1 MSKIELPTIT
11 SGYNLSTINNNFQ
24 KIEDTLN
31 EEVLYRKGYLGEPNE
46 MQTNLDMNGNKILNA
61 DNISTNN
68 LFLDGREVIPEGL
81 VNEAALDALNQ
92 FKTDLADVDGVE
104 LVGYKEGMNLD
115 DLINTE
121 PLVVTPFITA
131 ALTHQAGFQDAV
143 NAGNVRVPSGSVIN
157 ISGEITIPANRLI
170 IVDKGATLTSNGRF
184 TAYGVNNVHWI
195 IHGSVISAGMT
206 AAPAKSGWPNTGEG
220 TQNGD
225 ERGFIE
231 FGGVTF
237 AGNDGHD
244 YSVYVGPSGVI
255 GGDWVGTPN
264 FTDQVRQVNRKG
276 IAAWNCSNVHF
287 ESDGEIYG
295 FEGEAVYWFSRSAAG
310 KNVYMRI
317 RNLHDCRFNGV
328 NVNALLDVYNV
339 KIEKCVT
346 KNTYQG
352 IESSAGDVLNCRD
365 YSSVKHSIY
374 AGQGHGSDKRKI
386 SGNLSFD
393 CLDVPFAVIY
403 DKTYEALGR
412 VKDVVFTDNHAVNP
426 ATGFLA
432 VADIEN
438 IQAHGNTCSGL
449 KAGRFLQVT
458 GCQGGALTGNT
469 NFNPAAGTEHYYEA
483 DCYSLFKANNKNVS
497 LGGSY
502 NALMKAN
509 DDFTGGLNSTITT
522 HGNRENFV
530 DVRATNPNIGTGP
543 EYRFSYDQTL
553 PFVAATI
560 GVNLATY
567 DANGANGDICFN
579 NLKINTSDTLAT
591 SWLIRSAGHF
601 EPFIDAFS
609 NIGSGSKRANTI
621 YASTGTINTSDAREK
636 TEPMP
641 IDDAVLD
648 AWGDVQLITFQWLES
663 IRLKS
668 EDGARIHFGVVAQQV
683 RDALAARGLDGTRYG
698 LLCYDEWED
707 VFEPVMGVRDNTET
721 GEPEYYDT
729 GEVVK
734 VLAAGNRWGIRPDQ
748 CLFLEA
754 AYQRR
759 RCERIEARLE
769 AAGL

>member
-1 MSKIELPTIT
+1 MTKITLPDIT
-11 SGYNLSTINNNFQ
+11 SGYNLSAINSNFQ
-24 KIEDTLN
+24 KVEDELN
-31 EEVLYRKGYLGEPNE
+31 NKVLYRQVQDGEPNQ
-46 MQTNLDMNGNKILNA
+46 MKKNLDMNGNDILNA

-264 FTDQVRQVNRKG
+264 FSDPVRQVNRKG
-276 IAAWNCSNVHF
+276 VAAWNCSDVNF
-287 ESDGEIYG
+287 TIDGEIYG

-310 KNVYMRI
+310 KNVYMRAL
-317 RNLHDCRFNGV
+317 NLHDCRFNGL
-328 NVNALLDVYNV
+328 NVNSLLASEKI
-339 KIEKCVT
+339 KIEKSVT

-352 IESSAGDVLNCRD
+352 IESSAGDVLDCLD
-365 YSSVKHSIY
+365 YSSVQHSIY
-374 AGQGHGSDKRKI
+374 AGQGHGGGKRRI
-386 SGNLSFD
+386 AGNQSFD
-393 CLDVPFAVIY
+393 CLGVPFSILY
-403 DKTYEALGR
+403 DRTYESLGR
-412 VKDVVFTDNHAVNP
+412 VNTVVVTDNHAVNP
-426 ATGFLA
+426 VNGFLA
-432 VADIEN
+432 IADIEN
-438 IQAHGNTCSGL
+438 IQAHGNTCSGMQT
-449 KAGRFLQVT
+449 GRFLQVT
-458 GCQGGALTGNT
+458 GCMGGALTGNT

-483 DCYSLFKANNKNVS
+483 DCYSLFKSGNEKVP

-502 NALMKAN
+502 NSLMRAN
-509 DDFTGGLNSTITT
+509 DAFTGGFNSLITS
-522 HGNRENFV
+522 HGNRENFR
-530 DVRATNPNIGTGP
+530 DLRATNPVAGTGP

-560 GVNLATY
+560 ATNLAAY
-567 DANGANGDICFN
+567 DGSGAKADLCFN
-579 NLKINTSDTLAT
+579 NLKINTGDMLGT
-591 SWLIRSAGHF
+591 SWIIRSTSHF

-609 NIGSGSKRANTI
+609 NIGSASKRANTV
-621 YASTGTINTSDAREK
+621 YASTGTINTSDEREK
-636 TEPMP
+636 TRLD
-641 IDDAVLD
+641 IVDAER
-648 AWGDVQLITFQWLES
+648 AAAIEIKQNMWKFQFNS
-663 IRLKS
+663 ANDTK
-668 EDGARIHFGVVAQQV
+668 DGGGRYHFGIGAQTV
-683 RDALAARGLDGTRYG
+683 GEILTRHGLDPDKYAFF
-698 LLCYDEWED
+698 CYDEWNNENGD
-707 VFEPVMGVRDNTET
+707 S
-721 GEPEYYDT
+721 
-729 GEVVK
+729 
-734 VLAAGNRWGIRPDQ
+734 GNRYGIRYEELL
-748 CLFLEA
+748 CFIISA
-754 AYQRR
+754 
-759 RCERIEARLE
+759 I
-769 AAGL
+769 